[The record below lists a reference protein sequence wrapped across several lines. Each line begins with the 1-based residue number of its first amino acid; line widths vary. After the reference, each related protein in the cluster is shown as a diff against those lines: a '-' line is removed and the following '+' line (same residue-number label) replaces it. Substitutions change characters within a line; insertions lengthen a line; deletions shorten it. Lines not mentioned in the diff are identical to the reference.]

1 MPSEWEMTTGSSI
14 LIVVV
19 LLLIS
24 AIPGWPHQKSQSKS
38 WKYGPAG
45 IFVLALIILTLLWLM
60 E

>member
-1 MPSEWEMTTGSSI
+1 MTTGSSI